1 MRVSF
6 VLAFA
11 SDVVCA
17 GGFGLGAVTT
27 PSERVMGVSDGAPGD
42 PLPDATGVSS
52 PATAVFPGLEITR
65 SASGFLLRAHA
76 GATTHRETRRTTAR
90 RKRMVAIMRRMP
102 ETRHRLSDKQALGA
116 LGAYL
121 VFRAV
126 TQRLG
131 FAFGPQLLKSAPWA
145 IPLLNNSMLLLIQ
158 TGVGTRGRPFSIVAA
173 GAASVLLSLVA
184 GLVLY
189 WAGHRFGDKLAEM
202 AARPGSPWAG
212 VWNPKQIARAERWID
227 GWGLPVVFF
236 GKVIEYFTVPV
247 VLVAGAT
254 RMAIRRFLVAY
265 TLGSIAFAALG
276 LWIGGA
282 AGKRWPWL
290 DDWIANV
297 YGPWAL
303 RIGLGLI
310 VVLVIVSLLARRKT
324 PAAQPAEETTDDG
337 HVELEQAQPEAATT
351 TPSQGSSENEPPT
364 S

>member
-1 MRVSF
+1 MRTIPT
-6 VLAFA
+6 L
-11 SDVVCA
+11 
-17 GGFGLGAVTT
+17 
-27 PSERVMGVSDGAPGD
+27 
-42 PLPDATGVSS
+42 
-52 PATAVFPGLEITR
+52 
-65 SASGFLLRAHA
+65 
-76 GATTHRETRRTTAR
+76 
-90 RKRMVAIMRRMP
+90 RKRMVAIMRRMS
-102 ETRHRLSDKQALGA
+102 ETRHRLTDKQALGA

-121 VFRAV
+121 VFRAI

-131 FAFGPQLLKSAPWA
+131 FAFGPRLLRSAPWA

-158 TGVGTRGRPFSIVAA
+158 TGVGTRGRPMSIVAA
-173 GAASVLLSLVA
+173 GAASVLLSMVA

-282 AGKRWPWL
+282 AGRRWPWL
-290 DDWIANV
+290 DDWIAEV

-310 VVLVIVSLLARRKT
+310 VVLVVVSLVARRRGGE
-324 PAAQPAEETTDDG
+324 P
-337 HVELEQAQPEAATT
+337 QPEAATT
-351 TPSQGSSENEPPT
+351 TPSQGASENEPPT